1 MTILLIL
8 TSPGFGERDLDY
20 ILQNHCSK
28 SFHSRNC
35 IKSLKVILVD
45 GLYFINWLHDSWCYT
60 AVSALIMINIIIKLN
75 CNMFNFFLSKALVLS
90 YHSLKKSKSYKLKCI
105 IFAPLYK
112 HLYLLIANGLINLL
126 LSNLLLNLQSVVFLI
141 MIWNI

>member
-1 MTILLIL
+1 MCSHPIDRWKCIIYIVQNYHPFLTKFSWARQRLYHVTILLIL

-75 CNMFNFFLSKALVLS
+75 CNMFKFFYPRPWS
-90 YHSLKKSKSYKLKCI
+90 C
-105 IFAPLYK
+105 
-112 HLYLLIANGLINLL
+112 LITVWRKVKVTN
-126 LSNLLLNLQSVVFLI
+126 
-141 MIWNI
+141 